1 MEFDN
6 SFEVP
11 LPPAQA
17 WPVLMNIQGIAPCMP
32 GAQLTEVVD
41 DKTYK
46 GNIAV
51 RLGPVALTFAGLV
64 TFEEIDNANHTAR
77 VQAQGTDAK
86 GRGSAQAAAT
96 FRLEPS
102 ATGSKVLVHTDLT
115 LSGAVAQYGRGVGMI
130 QATASALMNQFAN
143 NLKKQLANPPADAAT
158 AADAGGQADFRH
170 LARRPGG
177 VEFHQ
182 GQAGRKVLRMAGS
195 ADNDPVILVDA
206 DDVQVGTAGK
216 LDAHQRGLKHRAI
229 SVLVRNSAG
238 RIPAAA
244 AQPGQISLRRIV
256 DQRLLQPSA
265 ARRKHADDAAR
276 RRLAQ
281 EMGFSCPIDP
291 LFVFALQHAG
301 PRRPDRE
308 RSRACVRRPA

>member
-64 TFEEIDNANHTAR
+64 KFEEIDNVNHTAR
-77 VQAQGTDAK
+77 VKAQGSDAK

-102 ATGSKVLVHTDLT
+102 AAGSKVLVHTDLT

-130 QATASALMNQFAN
+130 QATASALMTQFAN
-143 NLKKQLANPPADAAT
+143 NLKKQLAARPALAAS
-158 AADAGGQADFRH
+158 AA
-170 LARRPGG
+170 
-177 VEFHQ
+177 
-182 GQAGRKVLRMAGS
+182 
-195 ADNDPVILVDA
+195 
-206 DDVQVGTAGK
+206 
-216 LDAHQRGLKHRAI
+216 
-229 SVLVRNSAG
+229 
-238 RIPAAA
+238 PAAA
-244 AQPGQISLRRIV
+244 AAPA
-256 DQRLLQPSA
+256 SA
-265 ARRKHADDAAR
+265 ANKSAA
-276 RRLAQ
+276 AAAPASAAPPPPAKPIS
-281 EMGFSCPIDP
+281 GFSLMAQVLWDSIKR
-291 LFVFALQHAG
+291 LFG
-301 PRRPDRE
+301 GRT
-308 RSRACVRRPA
+308 

>member
-51 RLGPVALTFAGLV
+51 RLGPVALTFAGTV
-64 TFEEIDNANHTAR
+64 KFEDIDNANHTAR
-77 VQAQGTDAK
+77 VRAQGSDAK

-102 ATGSKVLVHTDLT
+102 AGGSKVLVHTDLT

-130 QATASALMNQFAN
+130 QATASALMTQFAN
-143 NLKKQLANPPADAAT
+143 NLKAADRPEQPLRRQQPRPPAAPPCASFAA
-158 AADAGGQADFRH
+158 AGGQADFRL
-170 LARRPGG
+170 LADGSGAVGIRSCGCSRDGRRHDEFHRQRPG
-177 VEFHQ
+177 H
-182 GQAGRKVLRMAGS
+182 
-195 ADNDPVILVDA
+195 
-206 DDVQVGTAGK
+206 
-216 LDAHQRGLKHRAI
+216 
-229 SVLVRNSAG
+229 
-238 RIPAAA
+238 
-244 AQPGQISLRRIV
+244 PGGCR
-256 DQRLLQPSA
+256 
-265 ARRKHADDAAR
+265 
-276 RRLAQ
+276 
-281 EMGFSCPIDP
+281 
-291 LFVFALQHAG
+291 
-301 PRRPDRE
+301 
-308 RSRACVRRPA
+308 